1 MQRLGIST
9 KLNNSNFRIRVV
21 DDVQGATAS
30 TVFLD
35 HVFARISSSS
45 YELFASTSPHTYV
58 WMLTSSGTWT
68 NIIDTQ
74 YSSESSITSMVTL
87 AGTLYGCTSPSGTL
101 VKQGTG
107 GSSNTWVLAAAAPAP
122 QIITTMI
129 TDGTTIFGGSSPGG
143 LLYKSNG
150 GAWSPV
156 VTNQYGG
163 ETAILSLAF
172 DSAGNR
178 VEAGTDKSGLLLS
191 AAKAAVGGSWTK
203 DADISITGSET
214 EIRSMA
220 VYNDKLYL
228 GTSPHGLLYEWDG
241 SNALVQR
248 APSFRG
254 RPA

>member
-1 MQRLGIST
+1 M
-9 KLNNSNFRIRVV
+9 
-21 DDVQGATAS
+21 
-30 TVFLD
+30 
-35 HVFARISSSS
+35 
-45 YELFASTSPHTYV
+45 
-58 WMLTSSGTWT
+58 
-68 NIIDTQ
+68 
-74 YSSESSITSMVTL
+74 
-87 AGTLYGCTSPSGTL
+87 
-101 VKQGTG
+101 
-107 GSSNTWVLAAAAPAP
+107 
-122 QIITTMI
+122 ITTMI

-203 DADISITGSET
+203 DADISITGGET
-214 EIRSMA
+214 EIRSMT
-220 VYNDKLYL
+220 VYDDKLYL

-248 APSFRG
+248 APQFPGQTRINSMAVLGGSLFGGTSSGSLLEWTIGDAAWSQVAVPFGTETSVNSIVSYNNKIYRLYLPRWASAG
-254 RPA
+254 VERS